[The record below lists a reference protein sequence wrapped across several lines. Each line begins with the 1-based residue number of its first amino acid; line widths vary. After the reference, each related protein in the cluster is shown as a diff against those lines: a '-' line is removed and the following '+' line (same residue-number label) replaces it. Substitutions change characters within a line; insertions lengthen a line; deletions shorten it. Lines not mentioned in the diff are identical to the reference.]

1 MMPSAENSP
10 RGPRR
15 DGGAPRGASSRG
27 GQGGFGPRRAS
38 DDRRPR
44 RDSDGRPGG
53 PRSARSGED
62 RSPHRDFEGDRRPRR
77 PFDDRDDRRSSRP
90 YADRDE
96 RRPRPSFGERDE
108 RRPARPYADRG
119 DRRPRPAYGER
130 DDRRG
135 SRPFGDD
142 RRPRPTGGDRDERR
156 PRPAFGGRDDRR
168 VREGFAGRDDRRPAR
183 PYASRDSRPGG
194 DRGPGRE
201 FDNRRPGA
209 RPPRREFSDER
220 RRDDDRPRRDFG
232 DTPRPP
238 REGGRPSFGR
248 DDRRGAPRPGGRDGG
263 RGSRPAYGDRFE
275 RPITPEEQ
283 ERLDAERIAKS
294 RGWGGVARKGAVHIK
309 SEGGD
314 FQAPRDTTPDRV
326 RDEWVI
332 NDRPQGPAQPK
343 MTSARKPYVLPQDI
357 ITDIRREFQG
367 SAFQREKMVT
377 FMTNAAEAY
386 DRHRYEEALRLAKSV
401 AESVPTVPAV
411 LELAGLAAYRS
422 ERFPMA
428 RKFLRMAFELTG
440 DAQHL
445 PLVMDSERASRR
457 YTLVEGTFQQ
467 LNDAEPTA
475 EVLAEARIVMAS
487 TWADQ
492 KRYQEAIDLLI
503 RAGGSKVLRNPAAR
517 HVRMW
522 YALADIYDR
531 AGDMAQAREL
541 FARVVAVDP
550 EAYDAFSR
558 LKELGGMNIER
569 KNRKKRTTPVS
580 KKKNVD

>member
-1 MMPSAENSP
+1 
-10 RGPRR
+10 
-15 DGGAPRGASSRG
+15 
-27 GQGGFGPRRAS
+27 
-38 DDRRPR
+38 
-44 RDSDGRPGG
+44 
-53 PRSARSGED
+53 
-62 RSPHRDFEGDRRPRR
+62 
-77 PFDDRDDRRSSRP
+77 
-90 YADRDE
+90 
-96 RRPRPSFGERDE
+96 
-108 RRPARPYADRG
+108 
-119 DRRPRPAYGER
+119 
-130 DDRRG
+130 
-135 SRPFGDD
+135 
-142 RRPRPTGGDRDERR
+142 
-156 PRPAFGGRDDRR
+156 
-168 VREGFAGRDDRRPAR
+168 
-183 PYASRDSRPGG
+183 
-194 DRGPGRE
+194 
-201 FDNRRPGA
+201 
-209 RPPRREFSDER
+209 
-220 RRDDDRPRRDFG
+220 
-232 DTPRPP
+232 
-238 REGGRPSFGR
+238 
-248 DDRRGAPRPGGRDGG
+248 
-263 RGSRPAYGDRFE
+263 
-275 RPITPEEQ
+275 
-283 ERLDAERIAKS
+283 
-294 RGWGGVARKGAVHIK
+294 
-309 SEGGD
+309 
-314 FQAPRDTTPDRV
+314 
-326 RDEWVI
+326 
-332 NDRPQGPAQPK
+332 

-386 DRHRYEEALRLAKSV
+386 DRHRYEEALRLSKSV

-411 LELAGLAAYRS
+411 LELAGLSAYRS

-503 RAGGSKVLRNPAAR
+503 RAGGSKILRNPAAR

-558 LKELGGMNIER
+558 LKELGGMNVER